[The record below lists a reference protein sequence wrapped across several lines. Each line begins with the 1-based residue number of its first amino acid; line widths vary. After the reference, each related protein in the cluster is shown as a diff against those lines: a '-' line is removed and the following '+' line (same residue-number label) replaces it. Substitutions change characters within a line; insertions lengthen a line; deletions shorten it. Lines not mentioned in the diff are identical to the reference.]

1 MNVIAKTVLST
12 EKIIKTQVLILAF
25 SIGGLPITSTTAE

>member
-1 MNVIAKTVLST
+1 MNAITKMVLST
-12 EKIIKTQVLILAF
+12 EKRIKTEVLILAL